1 MKAGYKCSKTSDK
14 PKWLTVLCED
24 LGYGYH
30 LATMNT
36 FPVEDCVIQ
45 RVIGGGYDVEIY
57 GPIPNRSNGKY
68 NITLWQDYG
77 QESVENLFDV
87 PFGSVGD
94 RVMELVCTYVPTEV
108 ARPFLEDCDAR
119 RS

>member
-1 MKAGYKCSKTSDK
+1 MKNSYDKPNATLSEAMKAGYKCSKTSDK

-57 GPIPNRSNGKY
+57 GPIPNRS
-68 NITLWQDYG
+68 QFR
-77 QESVENLFDV
+77 SMA
-87 PFGSVGD
+87 GD
-94 RVMELVCTYVPTEV
+94 RGPLV
-108 ARPFLEDCDAR
+108 
-119 RS
+119 